1 MSGQSRCNIPS
12 ECEHETNQICAGQL
26 TQLKP
31 GGGRSNLSWH
41 LCLNLEKLSVRRFKT
56 LFRKKLI
63 IGRRELADIPILNL
77 QTPDLEQ
84 KSVKSWHIFPFFFV
98 EVLKMKISWSSKLL
112 LGYTNGDKC
121 NTSISELNTHM
132 SNRIEFNISVS
143 NGEDIFWVSCL
154 IILM

>member
-1 MSGQSRCNIPS
+1 MLSADLMSGQSRCNIPS

-98 EVLKMKISWSSKLL
+98 ESFE
-112 LGYTNGDKC
+112 N
-121 NTSISELNTHM
+121 E
-132 SNRIEFNISVS
+132 NIM
-143 NGEDIFWVSCL
+143 I
-154 IILM
+154 